1 MGWLRG
7 LKTWKKVV
15 IGIVIFIVGVVTLA
29 MFATSGLDKPVQRH
43 FAALRSGDFVAAY
56 SELSVAA
63 RQATSLD
70 QFKTMI
76 AYYPGLT
83 HVTGSSFTTR
93 TWENGQGHLEGVL
106 ELEGGGKL
114 PIVVNLVKENDQWK
128 ILAYNA
134 NPSKPSE

>member
-15 IGIVIFIVGVVTLA
+15 LGIVIFIVGVVALA

-43 FAALRSGDFVAAY
+43 FAALHSGDFVAAY

-70 QFKTMI
+70 QFKAMV
-76 AYYPGLT
+76 AGNPGLA
-83 HVTGSSFTTR
+83 HVTGESFNTR
-93 TWENGQGHLEGVL
+93 EWNNGQGHLEGVL
-106 ELEGGGKL
+106 ELDGGGKL
-114 PIVVNLVKENDQWK
+114 PIVVNLVKENDEWK

-134 NPSKPSE
+134 TGAK